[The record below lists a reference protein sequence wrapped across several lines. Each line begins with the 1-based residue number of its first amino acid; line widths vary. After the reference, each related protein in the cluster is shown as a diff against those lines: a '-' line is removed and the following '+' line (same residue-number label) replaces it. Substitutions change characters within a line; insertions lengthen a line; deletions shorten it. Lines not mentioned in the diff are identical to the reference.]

1 MARTNKNSRIKG
13 LPPKVQLNEEDSM
26 GRTFSSRKFDD
37 TNTFVFQEEQQVS
50 YGTKLPVGSQYL
62 TSELSTSL
70 NTVGNVVSGISD
82 TWLIKSGSSSRFTG
96 TLQPFTDSGN
106 PAADATA
113 TTDVFFT
120 TGSGEGFDQPLWSK
134 TKIEINISSNPCS
147 FKTVISQSSKTD
159 TASSDAP
166 GYVSGSSYQMAY
178 YNFDLQVWEGIGT
191 GWPLQGNNIEILSP
205 YGDNASNTNN
215 SCWRDSVKYGT
226 IGFNAGIVN
235 LRSKI
240 VNQLTSSTAQ
250 QVDYAN
256 HFLSLASPQQDLFG
270 QRLAGMPTD
279 AYGFPFAAKFH
290 ATSSQ
295 VLNLSN
301 YIDRPFVLEKVIV
314 EISGAQFTMFD
325 SISTGGAYSIT
336 SSVLPA
342 TVNNFFI
349 LNQRNNSKYSYRPKE
364 YEEAM
369 VVSDLK
375 YESPSASVELTANS
389 FNSQTYVGT
398 TRDLV
403 TFGGIT
409 GYTNDLFD
417 FPNKTVKIEVQS
429 DSTAYINRI
438 QTLIGQG
445 VGAELGTPAY
455 ITLLTGSTIGA
466 ITQSFNTLSEIQR
479 DANIYIS
486 QSISSSVS
494 SLSWNENIQLNMPVR
509 GPNATFV
516 YWAGG
521 SQVEQNG
528 FAALPTNLGSFT
540 NGTSSGLG
548 FNLLSSRRLRN
559 EFKTGT
565 KLSANATLN
574 FFGVGA
580 VYDLCGSC
588 VKSLE
593 FFNKQGPELYRENPY
608 ILFPED
614 NLVFGWQLPI
624 PQAIAD
630 PTSLSIASTE
640 NKEHFNSWVSLSVP
654 ASGSNRLVD
663 ICQMTFDGPGKVIL
677 YGSYISNG
685 AEQHTVRQAGTNSV
699 YEVIG

>member
-37 TNTFVFQEEQQVS
+37 TNTILFQEEQAIS
-50 YGTKLPVGSQYL
+50 YGSKLPASSQKL
-62 TSELSTSL
+62 TTELSTSL
-70 NTVGNVVSGISD
+70 TTTGNVISGISD
-82 TWLIKSGSSSRFTG
+82 VWLIESGSNTRLTG
-96 TLQPFTDSGN
+96 TVQPFLDSGN
-106 PAADATA
+106 PAVDAICTN
-113 TTDVFFT
+113 DPFFT
-120 TGSGEGFDQPLWSK
+120 AGSGEGFTQPLWSK
-134 TKIEINISSNPCS
+134 TKIEINIPSNPCS
-147 FKTVISQSSKTD
+147 FKTVISQSSRTD
-159 TASSDAP
+159 TNTSTPD

-191 GWPLQGNNIEILSP
+191 GWPLQGNNITMVSP
-205 YGDNASNTNN
+205 YGDNLSNKNN
-215 SCWRDSVKYGT
+215 SSWRDSMKYGT

-256 HFLSLASPQQDLFG
+256 HFLSLAPPQQDIFG

-279 AYGFPFAAKFH
+279 SYGFPYAPKFH

-295 VLNLSN
+295 VLNMSN
-301 YIDRPFVLEKVIV
+301 YIDRPFLLEKVIV

-325 SISTGGAYSIT
+325 SVNTGGYYSLT

-349 LNQRNNSKYSYRPKE
+349 LNQRKNSKYSYRPDL
-364 YEEAM
+364 YEFCS
-369 VVSDLK
+369 VVADLK
-375 YESPSASVELTANS
+375 YESPSASVELTAGS
-389 FNSQTYVGT
+389 YNSQTYVDT

-409 GYTNDLFD
+409 GYTNDLAD
-417 FPNKTVKIEVQS
+417 HTSKNVKFEIHPDLTEYATRVS
-429 DSTAYINRI
+429 DVISQVA
-438 QTLIGQG
+438 
-445 VGAELGTPAY
+445 GAEVGTPLY
-455 ITLLTGSTIGA
+455 MLFLTGSTISS
-466 ITQSFNTLSEIQR
+466 ITQSYDILSEIQR
-479 DANIYIS
+479 DSNIYIS
-486 QSISSSVS
+486 QSMSS
-494 SLSWNENIQLNMPVR
+494 SLSSLGWSENLQLNIPVR
-509 GPNATFV
+509 SPNSTFV
-516 YWAGG
+516 FWGGG

-528 FAALPTNLGSFT
+528 TTTSPVNHGSFT
-540 NGTSSGLG
+540 NGTTNGLG
-548 FNLLSSRRLRN
+548 FNLLSSRRSRN
-559 EFKTGT
+559 EFKVGT
-565 KLSANATLN
+565 TLAPD
-574 FFGVGA
+574 FSLTFYGSSV

-588 VKSLE
+588 GKSFE
-593 FFNKQGPELYRENPY
+593 FFNAQKPEFFIENPY

-630 PTSLSIASTE
+630 PTGLSIASVE
-640 NKEHFNSWVSLSVP
+640 NRAHYNSWVSLSVP

-663 ICQMTFDGPGKVIL
+663 ICEMSFNGPGKVTL
-677 YGSYISNG
+677 YGSYMSNG
-685 AEQHTVRQAGTNSV
+685 KEVHSTYNPATNSV